1 MKLLVLIVWPVT
13 SLKQCSEGQVFAVP
27 MVNDLTGLLLITF
40 LLLTFHLVALCR
52 RFHINNGYRKTWIHK
67 EQWFVRLFV
76 IDYWAMIECDWL
88 PVDQSLVE
96 KRPTRK
102 LSPWDVATQ
111 RSANTATLPSAR
123 SSYQSSLS
131 TSWVCLVGCPRSL
144 SKINQTNIATAAGSV
159 ASFVN
164 KRK

>member
-1 MKLLVLIVWPVT
+1 
-13 SLKQCSEGQVFAVP
+13 
-27 MVNDLTGLLLITF
+27 MVITRPGFTKNNDLCNCLWS
-40 LLLTFHLVALCR
+40 HA
-52 RFHINNGYRKTWIHK
+52 
-67 EQWFVRLFV
+67 
-76 IDYWAMIECDWL
+76 IDYWAMIESDWL

-111 RSANTATLPSAR
+111 RSANIMTLPSAR

-144 SKINQTNIATAAGSV
+144 SKINQTNIATAAGRV
-159 ASFVN
+159 ASLIEENRMRLIEKLHIGVVKKCFVVFN
-164 KRK
+164 FLLLPFFLVQSSCSNHE